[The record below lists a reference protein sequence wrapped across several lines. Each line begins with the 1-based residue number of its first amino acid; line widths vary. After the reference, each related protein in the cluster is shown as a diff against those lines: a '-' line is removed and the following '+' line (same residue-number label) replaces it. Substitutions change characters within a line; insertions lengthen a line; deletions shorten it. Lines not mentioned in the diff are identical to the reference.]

1 MEQNYGM
8 TYDRIHSLVMQ
19 MPWSEKEQLRRALNE
34 MCDEK
39 DERLRPYTVEE
50 LKEFVSE
57 GEEDYRAGR
66 YCTAEEGW
74 KRLEEK
80 FPWLKD

>member
-1 MEQNYGM
+1 MERNYNM
-8 TYDRIHSLVMQ
+8 SYDQIHSLVMQ
-19 MPWSEKEQLRRALNE
+19 MPMSEKELLRRELNE
-34 MCDEK
+34 MCDET

-50 LKEFVSE
+50 LKGFVLE

-80 FPWLKD
+80 FPWLKE